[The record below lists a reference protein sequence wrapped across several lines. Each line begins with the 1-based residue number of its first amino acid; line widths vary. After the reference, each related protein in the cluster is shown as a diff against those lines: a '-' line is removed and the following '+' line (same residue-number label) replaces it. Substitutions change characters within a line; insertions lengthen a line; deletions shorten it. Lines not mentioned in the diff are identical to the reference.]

1 MPSNQTENKS
11 NNKVSNSDIEK
22 FSNSLWV
29 TNKIMESKLDSEDQP
44 ITIMMPPPN
53 VTGSLHIGH
62 ALNMTLQDVIARY
75 WRMKGR
81 DVLWQPGTDHA
92 GIATQMVVERQ
103 ILSEGITSR
112 AKLGREEFLKK
123 VWSWK
128 EKSGGIIINQLKR
141 LGATADWSRERFTL
155 DEGLSEAVR
164 EVFVS
169 LYNKN
174 LIYRDKRLVN
184 WDTKLETAISDLE
197 VIQKDQKGYYWYF
210 KYPIL
215 NSKDYIIVATTRPET
230 MLGDTCIAVHPED
243 KRYKDL
249 IGKKVQLPIVN
260 REIIIVADEYAD
272 PEKGT
277 GAVKI
282 TPAHDFN
289 DFQVGKRHNIEGIN
303 ILNTNGTLNQN
314 TPEHY
319 QGLSINKAREKI
331 IKDMEKLG
339 LVDNIEETIHAVP
352 YGDRSDTIIEP
363 FLTNQWFVDA
373 KILAGPAIEA
383 VKSGETKFIPKSW
396 ENTFFEWMNNI
407 EPWCISRQLWWGHR
421 IPAWHGPDG
430 SIFVAKTLEE
440 VKKQAFNKYGKNLEL
455 KQDPDVLDTWFSS
468 GLWPFSTLGWPNKSK
483 VLDKYYPGDVLVTG
497 FDIIFFWVARMMMLG
512 IHFMKQSPFK
522 EVYVHALVRDAKG
535 NKMSKSKGNVVDP
548 LVLMDEYG
556 ADTIR
561 FSLTAL
567 ATQGRDIK
575 LDVDRIVGYRNFIT
589 KIHNASRFLEM
600 NGCKLHKDFDI
611 MTAKKPVSLWII
623 NLLYETADNVAKDIE
638 SYRFNEAANSAYHFV
653 WHNFCDWYLEI
664 VKPILSDV
672 KNVDNKEIR
681 NVTSYVFSKIL
692 ALLHPVIPFNT
703 EYLFSKIHSFGD
715 LLAIKQWPDSK
726 VDHVKLSKK
735 NIEIEWVIKFISEV
749 RSLRS
754 MLNIPYKTLINIS
767 YNYLDSKYLD
777 IIDNNIEI
785 LKGIARIE
793 SFSMKT
799 NDLENSAQILVDGAT
814 FNIDLKGV
822 INIALELKR
831 LNKDLSK
838 LKNDIF
844 IIDSKLVNKNFI
856 ERAPKEVIDEQKSK
870 KLEIESFVVRLDL
883 AINRL
888 ENKI

>member
-92 GIATQMVVERQ
+92 GIATQIVVERQ

-141 LGATADWSRERFTL
+141 LGVTADWSRERFTL

-249 IGKKVQLPIVN
+249 IGKKVKLPIVN

-483 VLDKYYPGDVLVTG
+483 VLDKYYPGDILVTG

-548 LVLMDEYG
+548 LILMDEYG

-793 SFSMKT
+793 SFFMQK

-822 INIALELKR
+822 INIALELER

-856 ERAPKEVIDEQKSK
+856 ERAPKEVIDEQKSR
-870 KLEIESFVVRLDL
+870 KLEIESFVERLNL

>member
-92 GIATQMVVERQ
+92 GIATQIVVERQ

-141 LGATADWSRERFTL
+141 LGVTADWSRERFTL

-548 LVLMDEYG
+548 LILMDEYG

-777 IIDNNIEI
+777 VIDNNIEI

-793 SFSMKT
+793 SFFMQK

-822 INIALELKR
+822 INIDLELER

-856 ERAPKEVIDEQKSK
+856 EQAPKQVIDEQKSR
-870 KLEIESFVVRLDL
+870 KLEIESFAERLHL

-888 ENKI
+888 KNKI

>member
-92 GIATQMVVERQ
+92 GIATQIVVERQ

-548 LVLMDEYG
+548 LILMDEYG

-793 SFSMKT
+793 SFFMQK

-822 INIALELKR
+822 INIALELER

-856 ERAPKEVIDEQKSK
+856 ERAPKEVIDEQKSR
-870 KLEIESFVVRLDL
+870 KLEIESFVERLNL

>member
-92 GIATQMVVERQ
+92 GIATQIVVERQ

-249 IGKKVQLPIVN
+249 IGKKVKLPIVN

-548 LVLMDEYG
+548 LILMDEYG

-793 SFSMKT
+793 SFFMKK

-822 INIALELKR
+822 INIDLELER

-856 ERAPKEVIDEQKSK
+856 ERAPKEVIDEQKSR
-870 KLEIESFVVRLDL
+870 KLEIESFVERLNL

>member
-141 LGATADWSRERFTL
+141 LGVTADWSRERFTL

-249 IGKKVQLPIVN
+249 IGKRVQLPIVN

-548 LVLMDEYG
+548 LILMDEYG

-793 SFSMKT
+793 SFFMQK

-822 INIALELKR
+822 INIDLELER

-856 ERAPKEVIDEQKSK
+856 ERAPKEVIDEQKSR
-870 KLEIESFVVRLDL
+870 KLEMESFVERLDL

>member
-92 GIATQMVVERQ
+92 GIATQIVVERQ

-141 LGATADWSRERFTL
+141 LGVTADWSRERFTL

-169 LYNKN
+169 LYKKN

-548 LVLMDEYG
+548 LILMDEYG

-793 SFSMKT
+793 SFFMKK

-822 INIALELKR
+822 INIALELER

-856 ERAPKEVIDEQKSK
+856 ERAPKEVIDEQKSR
-870 KLEIESFVVRLDL
+870 KLEIESFVERLNL

>member
-141 LGATADWSRERFTL
+141 LGVTADWSRERFTL

-169 LYNKN
+169 LYKKN

-548 LVLMDEYG
+548 LILMDEYG

-793 SFSMKT
+793 SFFMKK

-822 INIALELKR
+822 INIALELER

-856 ERAPKEVIDEQKSK
+856 ERAPKEVIDEQKSR
-870 KLEIESFVVRLDL
+870 KLEIESFVERLDL

>member
-92 GIATQMVVERQ
+92 GIATQIVVERQ

-548 LVLMDEYG
+548 LILMDEYG

-754 MLNIPYKTLINIS
+754 MLNIPYKRLINIS

-793 SFSMKT
+793 SFFMKK

-822 INIALELKR
+822 INIDLELER

-856 ERAPKEVIDEQKSK
+856 ERAPKEVIDEQKSR
-870 KLEIESFVVRLDL
+870 KLEIESFVERLNL

>member
-92 GIATQMVVERQ
+92 GIATQIVVERQ

-112 AKLGREEFLKK
+112 EKLGREEFLKK

-141 LGATADWSRERFTL
+141 LGVTADWSRERFTL

-249 IGKKVQLPIVN
+249 IGKKVKLPIVN

-483 VLDKYYPGDVLVTG
+483 VLDKYYPGDILVTG

-548 LVLMDEYG
+548 LILMDEYG

-793 SFSMKT
+793 SFFMKK

-822 INIALELKR
+822 INIDLELER

-856 ERAPKEVIDEQKSK
+856 ERAPKEVIDEQKSR
-870 KLEIESFVVRLDL
+870 KLEIESFVERLDL

>member
-230 MLGDTCIAVHPED
+230 MLGDTCVAVHPED

-856 ERAPKEVIDEQKSK
+856 ERAPKEVIDEQKSR
-870 KLEIESFVVRLDL
+870 KLEIESFVERLDL